1 MQMNMIRP
9 RVARLHHLVA
19 ELGHDYT
26 RWKDEPT
33 PLLDGE
39 RRAYLIAIQAALAG
53 VDEASVVLSK
63 AIGRRDV
70 LGMRDDGV

>member
-1 MQMNMIRP
+1 MNMNMIRP

-19 ELGHDYT
+19 ELIHDFEH
-26 RWKDEPT
+26 WKDEPT

-39 RRAYLIAIQAALAG
+39 RRAYLIAIQEALAG
-53 VDEASVVLSK
+53 VDEAAVVLAR
-63 AIGRRDV
+63 AIARRDA